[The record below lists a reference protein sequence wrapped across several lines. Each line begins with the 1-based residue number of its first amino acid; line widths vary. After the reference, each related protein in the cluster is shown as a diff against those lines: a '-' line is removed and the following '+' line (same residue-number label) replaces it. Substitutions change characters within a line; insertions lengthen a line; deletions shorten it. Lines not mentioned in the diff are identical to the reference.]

1 MKIFYKLKSFYSL
14 NSFFF
19 KSANRY
25 DKDTSLQIA
34 ESAGIEKARE
44 SGRKRIWIYAESI
57 GEFRIAVYAAD
68 IIGRIFSEKNGG
80 AGPPVFF
87 ISFKTFSTLSVAQ
100 NQKDGDGKILYFFHP
115 FLPARA
121 VFKKY
126 INSVKPDYFI
136 SVQHAVS
143 KKFINELLNF
153 GFGSNLKLKLIFA
166 GISVSDF
173 KKMNI
178 AGMKEMNIKNRN
190 GISVNADPKIHDGN
204 NVFISSA
211 VSLNSAG
218 IDVKSEVLPLSL
230 KYISCPRVDKVNN
243 MNNANKVNNVNK
255 IEKNENSCVKI
266 ISFVSVH
273 KKESLYI
280 LKILKEIASEEKLST
295 SLRLKFI
302 LVPRNIKIAGMLF
315 KKASDAGFKTVYYGS
330 VKSAES
336 KESGESRAE
345 VFLNSEGFN
354 ILIVE
359 RYGILN
365 EIYPVSDIVYVGK
378 SLFADESGGHNI
390 LEPAGY
396 GKAVITGKYALNF
409 ADITGEMAENNALI
423 LTDEKNIKESILRL
437 IENDNLRK
445 ETGKNGLDF
454 CLKKKLEFE
463 EYFKEY
469 LNSILSEKTLN

>member
-1 MKIFYKLKSFYSL
+1 MKIFPKLISFFSL
-14 NSFFF
+14 NSLFF
-19 KSANRY
+19 KSV
-25 DKDTSLQIA
+25 KQLDTDISSQSA
-34 ESAGIEKARE
+34 EFAGTERAGFA
-44 SGRKRIWIYAESI
+44 GRKRIWIYAESI

-68 IIGRIFSEKNGG
+68 IIRRIFSEKNDD
-80 AGPPVFF
+80 AEPPLFF

-100 NQKDGDGKILYFFHP
+100 NHKDAGILYFFHP
-115 FLPARA
+115 FLPART

-143 KKFINELLNF
+143 KKLIKEFLNF
-153 GFGSNLKLKLIFA
+153 GFNSNLKLKLIFT
-166 GISVSDF
+166 GISASNF

-178 AGMKEMNIKNRN
+178 TDMNIKGKNE
-190 GISVNADPKIHDGN
+190 IQN
-204 NVFISSA
+204 NVFLSSA

-230 KYISCPRVDKVNN
+230 KYISCAGAGKANN
-243 MNNANKVNNVNK
+243 INK
-255 IEKNENSCVKI
+255 IEKVAKINLNKDEKDENSSVKI

-273 KKESLYI
+273 KKESIYI
-280 LKILKEIASEEKLST
+280 LNVLKEIASEERFPEN
-295 SLRLKFI
+295 LRLKFI

-315 KKASDAGFKTVYYGS
+315 KKASDAGFSAVYYGS

-336 KESGESRAE
+336 KESAGSAAE
-345 VFLNSEGFN
+345 VFLNSEDFN
-354 ILIVE
+354 ALIVE

-378 SLFADESGGHNI
+378 SLFAKESGGHNI

-409 ADITGEMAENNALI
+409 TDITGEMAENKALI

-437 IENDNLRK
+437 IENDNLRT
-445 ETGKNGLDF
+445 ETGRNGLDF
-454 CLKKKLEFE
+454 CLKKKIEFE
-463 EYFKEY
+463 EYFSDY
-469 LNSILSEKTLN
+469 LASVL